1 MVRFNCRM
9 DGQCCKIYWV
19 PLTHLDVFR
28 IVYYGDFKPEIF
40 IKPHTGSSSSV
51 PSIKTKRREYCLS
64 LKQNMGG
71 CVFLLDNGKCAI
83 HEFKPLTCRFYPF
96 MYVTRNGRVVDIDVY
111 SKALG
116 RCPGLIMDR
125 NPIDTD
131 LKKKLL
137 VLANVRLTEIRL
149 YREAI
154 RILLDEFN
162 GNPSI
167 EEAIEFLLD
176 KARKDYHMLSISKL
190 WIK

>member
-1 MVRFNCRM
+1 
-9 DGQCCKIYWV
+9 
-19 PLTHLDVFR
+19 
-28 IVYYGDFKPEIF
+28 
-40 IKPHTGSSSSV
+40 
-51 PSIKTKRREYCLS
+51 
-64 LKQNMGG
+64 
-71 CVFLLDNGKCAI
+71 
-83 HEFKPLTCRFYPF
+83 
-96 MYVTRNGRVVDIDVY
+96 
-111 SKALG
+111 
-116 RCPGLIMDR
+116 MDR
-125 NPIDTD
+125 NPIDID

-167 EEAIEFLLD
+167 EEAIDFLID